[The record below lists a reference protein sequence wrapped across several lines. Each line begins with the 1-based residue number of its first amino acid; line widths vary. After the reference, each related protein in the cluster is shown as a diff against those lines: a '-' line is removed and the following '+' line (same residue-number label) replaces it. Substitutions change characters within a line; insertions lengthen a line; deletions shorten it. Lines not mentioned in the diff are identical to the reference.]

1 MSTSIAFTDATG
13 SATLTNGLPSPGD
26 RFTDWTPISQDEE
39 GTPVYTLATGA
50 RQRWKY
56 RTDYG
61 ASFSLDKIP
70 VAELDVVMRLLRW
83 LRTGGSVTVNT
94 GDRIARSYTAK
105 AFPGWTI
112 PEGPAFS
119 DHQMLTYTLALKLKN
134 TASADMLCNYST
146 TADIL
151 S

>member
-26 RFTDWTPISQDEE
+26 RFTDWTPISPPEE
-39 GTPVYTLATGA
+39 SAVNGLGTGTRHQWLF
-50 RQRWKY
+50 RQ
-56 RTDYG
+56 DYG

-119 DHQMLTYTLALKLKN
+119 DHQMLTYTLELKLKN

>member
-1 MSTSIAFTDATG
+1 MSTSIAFTDAIG
-13 SATLTNGLPSPGD
+13 AATLTNGLPSPGD
-26 RFTDWTPISQDEE
+26 RFTDWTPISPPEE
-39 GTPVYTLATGA
+39 SAVNGLGTGA
-50 RQRWKY
+50 RHQWLFRQ
-56 RTDYG
+56 DYG

-94 GDRIARSYTAK
+94 GDRIARSYTAT

-119 DHQMLTYTLALKLKN
+119 DHQMLTYTLELKLKN